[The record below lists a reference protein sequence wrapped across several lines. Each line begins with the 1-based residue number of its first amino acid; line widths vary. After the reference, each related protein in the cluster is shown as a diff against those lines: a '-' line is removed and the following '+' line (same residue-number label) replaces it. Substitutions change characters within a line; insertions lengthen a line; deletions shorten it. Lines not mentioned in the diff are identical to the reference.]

1 MKKRLVLLLSLL
13 LALSVLLQGCL
24 MPFPSDRF
32 DYLTEETTEP
42 TKPTDRGEPAE
53 ADSYLP
59 YDEFP
64 RPEEAE
70 LDPVAFEDMEYTRPD
85 AAALC
90 KALGELEKLVK
101 NGGSFDEVGAAFE
114 AAYSDYSLFNTMDS
128 LSYIR
133 HTIDL
138 NDEYY
143 ETENNWCE
151 EQSPLIEQALEKC
164 YIAMG
169 QSDLRDRLE
178 EEYFTEGFFDFYD
191 ENQIYSNDRVVKLMQ
206 KDNDLQA
213 QYMALQSDQT
223 IEWNGEE
230 VLYEDIVGDES
241 LDYDSYLTAY
251 QLYYDKY
258 NPQVGEIFAEM
269 IRTRNEIAKE
279 LGYDTFADF
288 AYSYYYDRD
297 YTPEEAEDYLSDIA
311 AELAPMYFYA
321 VYGAQS
327 TTPCSTDEVLDLFE
341 KTVYRF
347 GGEFA
352 TSYEFM
358 QAYDLMDITDSS
370 SKMPGSYVTYL
381 SSYQMPF
388 LYVSPTGKLDDLLTC
403 CHEFGH
409 FVDGFVNCNGTSS
422 IDCNEIFSQGLEFL
436 SLSRAELDDDEREA
450 LTISKVADSLLT
462 FVSQAAYAEFEL
474 RAYALP
480 DDQLNTE
487 GLNALFL
494 ECMEEFGQS
503 YTGMED
509 IIAPGWIDIQH
520 FLIAPYYVISY
531 CVSNDAAL
539 QIFQLEEENGTGL
552 ETYRALMS
560 TSSGNTIL
568 ALLEENGMESP
579 FEPGRV
585 EELADFFE
593 DYLS

>member
-70 LDPVAFEDMEYTRPD
+70 LEPVAFEDMEYTRPD

-178 EEYFTEGFFDFYD
+178 EEYFTEDFFDFYD

-230 VLYEDIVGDES
+230 VLYEDIIGDES

-251 QLYYDKY
+251 QLYYNKY

-269 IRTRNEIAKE
+269 IRTRNEIARE

-321 VYGAQS
+321 VYGAQN

-450 LTISKVADSLLT
+450 LTTSKVADSLLT

>member
-70 LDPVAFEDMEYTRPD
+70 LEPVAFEDMEYTRPD

-241 LDYDSYLTAY
+241 LDYDSYLMAY
-251 QLYYDKY
+251 QLYYNKY

-297 YTPEEAEDYLSDIA
+297 YTPEEAKDYLSDIA

>member
-70 LDPVAFEDMEYTRPD
+70 LEPVAFEDMEYTRPD

-101 NGGSFDEVGAAFE
+101 DGGSFDEVGAAFE

-178 EEYFTEGFFDFYD
+178 EEYFTEDFFDFYD

-230 VLYEDIVGDES
+230 VLYEDIIGDES
-241 LDYDSYLTAY
+241 LDYDSYLMAY
-251 QLYYDKY
+251 QLYYNKY

-269 IRTRNEIAKE
+269 IRTRNEIARE

-436 SLSRAELDDDEREA
+436 SLSW
-450 LTISKVADSLLT
+450 TT
-462 FVSQAAYAEFEL
+462 
-474 RAYALP
+474 
-480 DDQLNTE
+480 
-487 GLNALFL
+487 
-494 ECMEEFGQS
+494 
-503 YTGMED
+503 
-509 IIAPGWIDIQH
+509 
-520 FLIAPYYVISY
+520 
-531 CVSNDAAL
+531 
-539 QIFQLEEENGTGL
+539 
-552 ETYRALMS
+552 
-560 TSSGNTIL
+560 TS
-568 ALLEENGMESP
+568 A
-579 FEPGRV
+579 RR
-585 EELADFFE
+585 
-593 DYLS
+593 

>member
-70 LDPVAFEDMEYTRPD
+70 LEPVAFEDMEYTRPD

-101 NGGSFDEVGAAFE
+101 DGGSFDEVGAAFE

-178 EEYFTEGFFDFYD
+178 EEYFTEDFFDFYD

-241 LDYDSYLTAY
+241 LDYDSYLMAY
-251 QLYYDKY
+251 QLYYNKY

-269 IRTRNEIAKE
+269 IRTRNEIARE

-436 SLSRAELDDDEREA
+436 SLSRAELGDDEREA
-450 LTISKVADSLLT
+450 LTISKVADSLMT

-552 ETYRALMS
+552 DTYRALMS

>member
-70 LDPVAFEDMEYTRPD
+70 LEPVAFEDMEYTRPD

-178 EEYFTEGFFDFYD
+178 EEYFTEDFFDFYD

-230 VLYEDIVGDES
+230 VLYEDIIGDES
-241 LDYDSYLTAY
+241 LDYDSYLMAY
-251 QLYYDKY
+251 QLYYNKY

-269 IRTRNEIAKE
+269 IRTRNEIARE

-321 VYGAQS
+321 VYGAQN

>member
-70 LDPVAFEDMEYTRPD
+70 LEPVAFEDMEYTRPD

-178 EEYFTEGFFDFYD
+178 EEYFTEDFFDFYD

-230 VLYEDIVGDES
+230 VLYEDIIGDES
-241 LDYDSYLTAY
+241 LDYDSYLMAY
-251 QLYYDKY
+251 QLYYNKY

-450 LTISKVADSLLT
+450 LTISKVADSLMT

-560 TSSGNTIL
+560 SSSGNTIL

>member
-70 LDPVAFEDMEYTRPD
+70 LEPVAFEDMEYTRPD

-151 EQSPLIEQALEKC
+151 EQSPLIEQVLEKC

-178 EEYFTEGFFDFYD
+178 EEYFTEDFFDFYD

-230 VLYEDIVGDES
+230 VLYEDIIGDES
-241 LDYDSYLTAY
+241 LDYDSYLMAY
-251 QLYYDKY
+251 QLYYNKY

-269 IRTRNEIAKE
+269 IRTRNEIARE

-450 LTISKVADSLLT
+450 LTISKVADSLMT

>member
-42 TKPTDRGEPAE
+42 TKPPDRGEPAE

-70 LDPVAFEDMEYTRPD
+70 LEPVAFEDMEYTRPD

-178 EEYFTEGFFDFYD
+178 EEYFTEDFFDFYD

-230 VLYEDIVGDES
+230 VLYEDIIGDES
-241 LDYDSYLTAY
+241 LDYDSYLMAY
-251 QLYYDKY
+251 QLYYNKY

-269 IRTRNEIAKE
+269 IRTRNEIARE

-321 VYGAQS
+321 VYGAQN

-450 LTISKVADSLLT
+450 LTISKVADSLMT

>member
-70 LDPVAFEDMEYTRPD
+70 LEPVAFEDMEYTRPD

-178 EEYFTEGFFDFYD
+178 EEYLTEDFFDFYD

-230 VLYEDIVGDES
+230 VLYEDIIGDES
-241 LDYDSYLTAY
+241 LDYDSYLMAY
-251 QLYYDKY
+251 QLYYNKY

-269 IRTRNEIAKE
+269 IRTRNEIARE

-321 VYGAQS
+321 AYGAQS

-487 GLNALFL
+487 GLNTLFL

>member
-70 LDPVAFEDMEYTRPD
+70 LEPVAFEDMEYTRPD

-178 EEYFTEGFFDFYD
+178 EEYFTEDFFDFYD

-230 VLYEDIVGDES
+230 VLYEDIIGDES
-241 LDYDSYLTAY
+241 LDYDSYLMAY
-251 QLYYDKY
+251 QLYYNKY

-269 IRTRNEIAKE
+269 IRTRNEIARE

-321 VYGAQS
+321 VYGTQS

-450 LTISKVADSLLT
+450 LTISKVADSLMT

>member
-70 LDPVAFEDMEYTRPD
+70 LEPVAFEDMEYTRPD

-178 EEYFTEGFFDFYD
+178 EEYFTEDFFDFYD

-241 LDYDSYLTAY
+241 LDYDSYLMAY
-251 QLYYDKY
+251 QLYYNKY

-269 IRTRNEIAKE
+269 IRTRNEIARE

-288 AYSYYYDRD
+288 AYSYYYNRD

-450 LTISKVADSLLT
+450 LTLSKVADSLMT

>member
-70 LDPVAFEDMEYTRPD
+70 LEPVAFEDMEYTRPD

-101 NGGSFDEVGAAFE
+101 DGGSFDEVGAAFE

-178 EEYFTEGFFDFYD
+178 EEYFTEDFFDFYD

-230 VLYEDIVGDES
+230 VLYEDIIGDES
-241 LDYDSYLTAY
+241 LDYDSYLKAY
-251 QLYYDKY
+251 QLYYNKY

-269 IRTRNEIAKE
+269 IRTRNEIARE
-279 LGYDTFADF
+279 LGYDTFTDF

-327 TTPCSTDEVLDLFE
+327 TTPCSTDQVLDLFE

-450 LTISKVADSLLT
+450 LTISKVADSLMT

>member
-70 LDPVAFEDMEYTRPD
+70 LEPVAFEDMEYTRPD

-101 NGGSFDEVGAAFE
+101 DGGSFDEVGAAFE

-178 EEYFTEGFFDFYD
+178 EEYFTEDFFDFYD

-241 LDYDSYLTAY
+241 LDYDSYLMAY
-251 QLYYDKY
+251 QLYYNKY

-288 AYSYYYDRD
+288 AYSYYYNRD

-388 LYVSPTGKLDDLLTC
+388 LYVSPTGELDDLLTC

-450 LTISKVADSLLT
+450 LTLSKVADSLMT

>member
-70 LDPVAFEDMEYTRPD
+70 LEPVAFEDMEYTRPD

-178 EEYFTEGFFDFYD
+178 EEYFTEDFFDFYD

-230 VLYEDIVGDES
+230 VLYEDIIGDES
-241 LDYDSYLTAY
+241 LDYDSYLMAY
-251 QLYYDKY
+251 QLYYNKY

-269 IRTRNEIAKE
+269 IRTRNEIARE

-311 AELAPMYFYA
+311 AELAPMYLYA
-321 VYGAQS
+321 AYGAQS

-450 LTISKVADSLLT
+450 LTISKVADSLMT

>member
-70 LDPVAFEDMEYTRPD
+70 LEPVAFEDMEYTRPD

-178 EEYFTEGFFDFYD
+178 EEYFTEDFFDFYD

-230 VLYEDIVGDES
+230 VLYEDIIGDES
-241 LDYDSYLTAY
+241 LDYDSYLMAY
-251 QLYYDKY
+251 QLYYNKY

-269 IRTRNEIAKE
+269 IRTRNEIARE

-321 VYGAQS
+321 VYGAQN

-450 LTISKVADSLLT
+450 LTISKVADSLMT

>member
-70 LDPVAFEDMEYTRPD
+70 LEPVAFEDMEYTRPD

-178 EEYFTEGFFDFYD
+178 EEYFTEDFFDFYD

-230 VLYEDIVGDES
+230 VLYEDIIGDES
-241 LDYDSYLTAY
+241 LDYDSYLMAY

-269 IRTRNEIAKE
+269 IRTRNEIARE

>member
-70 LDPVAFEDMEYTRPD
+70 LEPVAFEDMEYTRPD

-101 NGGSFDEVGAAFE
+101 DGGSFDEVGAAFE

-178 EEYFTEGFFDFYD
+178 EEYFTEDFFDFYD

-230 VLYEDIVGDES
+230 VLYEDIIGDES
-241 LDYDSYLTAY
+241 LDYDSYLMAY
-251 QLYYDKY
+251 QLYYNKY

-269 IRTRNEIAKE
+269 IRTRNEIARE

-321 VYGAQS
+321 VYGAQN

-436 SLSRAELDDDEREA
+436 SLSRAELDDDERET
-450 LTISKVADSLLT
+450 LTISKVADSLMT

>member
-70 LDPVAFEDMEYTRPD
+70 LEPVAFEDMEYTRPD

-178 EEYFTEGFFDFYD
+178 EEYFTEDFFDFYD

-241 LDYDSYLTAY
+241 LDYDSYLMAY
-251 QLYYDKY
+251 QLYYNKY

-269 IRTRNEIAKE
+269 IRTRNEIARE

-388 LYVSPTGKLDDLLTC
+388 LYVSPTGELDDLLTC

>member
-70 LDPVAFEDMEYTRPD
+70 LEPVAFEDMEYTRPD

-178 EEYFTEGFFDFYD
+178 EEYFTEDFFDFYD

-230 VLYEDIVGDES
+230 VLYEDIIGDES
-241 LDYDSYLTAY
+241 LDYDSYLMAY
-251 QLYYDKY
+251 QLYYNKY

-269 IRTRNEIAKE
+269 IRTRNEIARE

-450 LTISKVADSLLT
+450 LTISKVADSLMT

-487 GLNALFL
+487 GLNSLFL

>member
-70 LDPVAFEDMEYTRPD
+70 LEPVAFEDMEYTRPD

-101 NGGSFDEVGAAFE
+101 NGGSFDEVSAAFE

-178 EEYFTEGFFDFYD
+178 EEYFTEDFFDFYD

-230 VLYEDIVGDES
+230 VLYEDIIGDES
-241 LDYDSYLTAY
+241 LDYDSYLMAY
-251 QLYYDKY
+251 QLYYNKY

-269 IRTRNEIAKE
+269 IRTRNEIARE

-450 LTISKVADSLLT
+450 LTISKVADSLMT

>member
-70 LDPVAFEDMEYTRPD
+70 LEPVAFGDMEYTRPD

-101 NGGSFDEVGAAFE
+101 DGGSFDEVGAAFE

-178 EEYFTEGFFDFYD
+178 EEYFTEDFFDFYD

-230 VLYEDIVGDES
+230 VLYEDIIGDES

-251 QLYYDKY
+251 QLYYNKY

-269 IRTRNEIAKE
+269 IRTRNEIARE

>member
-70 LDPVAFEDMEYTRPD
+70 LEPVAFEDMEYTRPD

-230 VLYEDIVGDES
+230 VLYEDIIGDES

-251 QLYYDKY
+251 QLYYNKY

-450 LTISKVADSLLT
+450 LTTSKVADSLMT

>member
-24 MPFPSDRF
+24 MPFPSERF

-70 LDPVAFEDMEYTRPD
+70 LEPIAFEDMEYTRPD

-101 NGGSFDEVGAAFE
+101 DGGSFDEVGAAFE

-178 EEYFTEGFFDFYD
+178 EEYFTEDFFDFYD

-230 VLYEDIVGDES
+230 VLYEDIIGDES
-241 LDYDSYLTAY
+241 LDYDSYLMAY
-251 QLYYDKY
+251 QLYYNKY

-269 IRTRNEIAKE
+269 IRTRNEIARE

>member
-70 LDPVAFEDMEYTRPD
+70 LEPVAFEDMEYTRPD

-178 EEYFTEGFFDFYD
+178 EEYFTEDFFDFYD

-230 VLYEDIVGDES
+230 VLYEDIIGDES
-241 LDYDSYLTAY
+241 LDYDSYLMAY
-251 QLYYDKY
+251 QLYYNKY

-269 IRTRNEIAKE
+269 IRTRNEIARE

-288 AYSYYYDRD
+288 AYSYYYNRD

-388 LYVSPTGKLDDLLTC
+388 LYVSPTGELDDLLTC

-552 ETYRALMS
+552 DTYRALMS

>member
-70 LDPVAFEDMEYTRPD
+70 LEPVAFEDMEYTRPD

-230 VLYEDIVGDES
+230 VLYEDIIGDES
-241 LDYDSYLTAY
+241 LDYDSYLMAY
-251 QLYYDKY
+251 QLYYNKY

-269 IRTRNEIAKE
+269 IRTRNEIARE

-321 VYGAQS
+321 VYGTQS

-450 LTISKVADSLLT
+450 LTISKVADSLMT

>member
-32 DYLTEETTEP
+32 DYLTKETTEP

-70 LDPVAFEDMEYTRPD
+70 LEPVAFEDMEYTRPD

-178 EEYFTEGFFDFYD
+178 EEYFTEDFFDFYD

-230 VLYEDIVGDES
+230 VLYEDIIGDES
-241 LDYDSYLTAY
+241 LDYDSYLMAY
-251 QLYYDKY
+251 QLYYNKY

-269 IRTRNEIAKE
+269 IRTRNEIARE

-388 LYVSPTGKLDDLLTC
+388 LYVSPTGELDDLLTC

-450 LTISKVADSLLT
+450 LTLSKVADSLMT

>member
-24 MPFPSDRF
+24 MPFPSERF

-70 LDPVAFEDMEYTRPD
+70 LEPVAFEDMEYTRPD

-101 NGGSFDEVGAAFE
+101 DGGSFDEVGAAFE

-178 EEYFTEGFFDFYD
+178 EEYFTEDFFDFYD

-241 LDYDSYLTAY
+241 LDYDSYLMAY
-251 QLYYDKY
+251 QLYYNKY

-269 IRTRNEIAKE
+269 IRTRNEIARE

-288 AYSYYYDRD
+288 AYSYYYNRD

-311 AELAPMYFYA
+311 AELAPKYFYA

>member
-70 LDPVAFEDMEYTRPD
+70 LEPVAFEDMEYTRPD

-101 NGGSFDEVGAAFE
+101 NDGSFDEVGAAFE

-178 EEYFTEGFFDFYD
+178 EEYFTEDFFDFYD

-230 VLYEDIVGDES
+230 VLYEDIIGDES
-241 LDYDSYLTAY
+241 LDYDSYLMAY
-251 QLYYDKY
+251 QLYYNKY

-269 IRTRNEIAKE
+269 IRTRNEIARE

-487 GLNALFL
+487 ALNALFL

>member
-59 YDEFP
+59 YDDFP

-70 LDPVAFEDMEYTRPD
+70 LEPVAFEDMEYTRPD

-178 EEYFTEGFFDFYD
+178 EEYFTEDFFDFYD

-241 LDYDSYLTAY
+241 LDYDSYLMAY
-251 QLYYDKY
+251 QLYYNKY

-269 IRTRNEIAKE
+269 IRTRNEIARE

-450 LTISKVADSLLT
+450 LTISKVADSLMT

>member
-70 LDPVAFEDMEYTRPD
+70 LEPVAFEDMEYTRPD

-178 EEYFTEGFFDFYD
+178 EEYFTEDFFDFYD

-230 VLYEDIVGDES
+230 VLYEDIIGDES
-241 LDYDSYLTAY
+241 LDYDSYLMAY
-251 QLYYDKY
+251 QLYYNKY

-269 IRTRNEIAKE
+269 IRTRNEIARE

-288 AYSYYYDRD
+288 AYSYYYNRD

-388 LYVSPTGKLDDLLTC
+388 LYVSPTGELDDLLTC

-450 LTISKVADSLLT
+450 LTLSKVADSLMT

>member
-241 LDYDSYLTAY
+241 LDYDSYLMAY

-381 SSYQMPF
+381 NSYQMPF

-585 EELADFFE
+585 EELADFFG

>member
-70 LDPVAFEDMEYTRPD
+70 LEPVAFEDMEYTRPD

-101 NGGSFDEVGAAFE
+101 DGGSFDEVGAAFE

-178 EEYFTEGFFDFYD
+178 EEYFTEDFFDFYD

-230 VLYEDIVGDES
+230 VLYEDIIGDES
-241 LDYDSYLTAY
+241 LDYDSYLMAY

-269 IRTRNEIAKE
+269 IRTRNEIARE

>member
-70 LDPVAFEDMEYTRPD
+70 LEPVAFEDMEYTRPD

-178 EEYFTEGFFDFYD
+178 EEYFTEDFFDFYD

-241 LDYDSYLTAY
+241 LDYDSYLMAY
-251 QLYYDKY
+251 QLYYNKY

-269 IRTRNEIAKE
+269 IRTRNEIARE

-388 LYVSPTGKLDDLLTC
+388 LYVSPTGELDDLLTC

-450 LTISKVADSLLT
+450 LTISKVADSLMT

-494 ECMEEFGQS
+494 KCMEEFGQS

>member
-70 LDPVAFEDMEYTRPD
+70 LEPVAFEDMEYTRPD

-241 LDYDSYLTAY
+241 LDYDSYLRAY
-251 QLYYDKY
+251 QLYYNKY

>member
-70 LDPVAFEDMEYTRPD
+70 LEPVAFEDMEYTRPD

-178 EEYFTEGFFDFYD
+178 EEYFTEDFFDFYD

-230 VLYEDIVGDES
+230 VLYEDIIGDES
-241 LDYDSYLTAY
+241 LDYDSYLMAY
-251 QLYYDKY
+251 QLYYNKY

-269 IRTRNEIAKE
+269 IRTRNEIARE

-321 VYGAQS
+321 AYGAQS

-487 GLNALFL
+487 GLNTLFL

>member
-32 DYLTEETTEP
+32 DHLTEETTEP

-70 LDPVAFEDMEYTRPD
+70 LEPVAFEDMEYTRPD

-101 NGGSFDEVGAAFE
+101 DGGSFDEVGAAFE

-178 EEYFTEGFFDFYD
+178 EEYFTEDFFDFYD

-230 VLYEDIVGDES
+230 VLYEDIIGDES
-241 LDYDSYLTAY
+241 LDYDSYLMAY
-251 QLYYDKY
+251 QLYYNKY

-269 IRTRNEIAKE
+269 IRTRNEIARE

-450 LTISKVADSLLT
+450 LTLSKVADSLMT

>member
-70 LDPVAFEDMEYTRPD
+70 LEPVAFEDMEYTRPD

-101 NGGSFDEVGAAFE
+101 DGGSFDEVGAAFE

-178 EEYFTEGFFDFYD
+178 EEYFTEDFFDFYD

-230 VLYEDIVGDES
+230 VLYEDIIGDES
-241 LDYDSYLTAY
+241 LDYDSYLMAY
-251 QLYYDKY
+251 QLYYNKY

-450 LTISKVADSLLT
+450 LTISKVADSLMT

-487 GLNALFL
+487 ALNALFL

>member
-70 LDPVAFEDMEYTRPD
+70 LEPVAFEDMEYTRPD

-230 VLYEDIVGDES
+230 VLFEDIVGDES
-241 LDYDSYLTAY
+241 LDSDSYLMAY
-251 QLYYDKY
+251 QLYYNKY

-321 VYGAQS
+321 VHGAQS

-450 LTISKVADSLLT
+450 LTINKVADSLLT

>member
-70 LDPVAFEDMEYTRPD
+70 LEPVAFEDMEYTRPD

-101 NGGSFDEVGAAFE
+101 DGGSFDEVGAAFE

-178 EEYFTEGFFDFYD
+178 EEYFTEDFFDFYD

-230 VLYEDIVGDES
+230 VLYEDIIGDES
-241 LDYDSYLTAY
+241 LDYDSYLMAY
-251 QLYYDKY
+251 QLYYNKY

-269 IRTRNEIAKE
+269 IRTRNEIARE

-450 LTISKVADSLLT
+450 LTISKVADSLMT

-474 RAYALP
+474 GAYALP

>member
-70 LDPVAFEDMEYTRPD
+70 LEPVAFEDMEYTRPD

-101 NGGSFDEVGAAFE
+101 DGGSFDEVGAAFE
-114 AAYSDYSLFNTMDS
+114 AAYSDYSLFNTMNS

-178 EEYFTEGFFDFYD
+178 EEYFTEDFFDFYD

-230 VLYEDIVGDES
+230 VLYEDIIGDES
-241 LDYDSYLTAY
+241 LDYDSYLMAY
-251 QLYYDKY
+251 QLYYNKY

-269 IRTRNEIAKE
+269 IRTRNEIARE